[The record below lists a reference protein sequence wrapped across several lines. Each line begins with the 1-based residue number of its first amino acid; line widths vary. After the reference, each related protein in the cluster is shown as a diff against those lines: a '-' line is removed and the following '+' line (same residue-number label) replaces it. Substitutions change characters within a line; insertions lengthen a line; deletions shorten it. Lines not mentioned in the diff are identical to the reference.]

1 MTDRYISQRKRAP
14 RCADGTQRITTGE
27 TRASALL
34 AASTHGRLVVASRRW
49 GTRPVGVRDRSDDT
63 HGDDHE
69 DDHGPRSLG
78 QMPPASTTDASP
90 PIRKTRKAV
99 ASLRSCDANIKAKAG
114 TTTCA
119 YAENVFYGYWLN
131 ESEPG
136 VFADSPGVPA
146 YSPAAGRM
154 INAKCSGA
162 EQGRLQ
168 RRRRRLRHVLR
179 AMRVAAD
186 TLENA
191 KAYAASK
198 ELGDV
203 PAPSD
208 TGDEATPASPSNGAG
223 DACDPSYEGACL
235 DPNSSDYDCEG
246 GSGDG
251 PDYTGTVRVVGDD
264 HFGLDRDGDG
274 TACGLLMP
282 FRLYPGDRPLTST
295 PVYAVRGA
303 TRKAGV

>member
-1 MTDRYISQRKRAP
+1 MTDRYISQRKRAA
-14 RCADGTQRITTGE
+14 RCTDGTQRITTGGNFVHL
-27 TRASALL
+27 RCWLL
-34 AASTHGRLVVASRRW
+34 ARMVVWSSLLGALGHSPCRRAR
-49 GTRPVGVRDRSDDT
+49 GTAQTTPTVTITKTTAVPARAANA
-63 HGDDHE
+63 
-69 DDHGPRSLG
+69 
-78 QMPPASTTDASP
+78 PASTTDASP

-136 VFADSPGVPA
+136 VLADSPGVPA

-162 EQGRLQ
+162 SKVVCNAGDGGY
-168 RRRRRLRHVLR
+168 VTFSAR
-179 AMRVAAD
+179 AVAAY

-208 TGDEATPASPSNGAG
+208 TGDEATPASPSNKATG

-251 PDYTGTVRVVGDD
+251 PDYAELSG
-264 HFGLDRDGDG
+264 
-274 TACGLLMP
+274 
-282 FRLYPGDRPLTST
+282 
-295 PVYAVRGA
+295 
-303 TRKAGV
+303 